1 MATQPQADTN
11 VLISPEEYLALERR
25 AQSKSEYWDGTVLA
39 MSGASIPHNIIVVN
53 LISKLVSPLRARG
66 CQIYPSDLKV
76 RRGRRFFYPDVSA
89 VCGDPIFNDGE
100 KDVVLNPN
108 LIIEVLSPSTES
120 YDKGPKFLTYQ
131 QIASLQEYLLVH
143 QDRPLVEKY
152 SRQSESSWLYTRSE
166 GGDAKL
172 EILACPISLDE
183 IYEAVVFD
191 PDLDPDDE

>member
-1 MATQPQADTN
+1 MATPPQTQTN
-11 VLISPEEYLALERR
+11 AVISPEEYLALERR
-25 AQSKSEYWDGTVLA
+25 AETKSEYWDGTVLA
-39 MSGASIPHNIIVVN
+39 MSGASIPHNVIVAN
-53 LISKLVSPLRARG
+53 LIMAVGPRLRARG

-89 VCGDPIFNDGE
+89 ICGEPVFNDGE

-143 QDRPLVEKY
+143 QDRPLVEQY
-152 SRQSESSWLYTRSE
+152 TRQSESSWLYTKSE
-166 GGDAKL
+166 GSGAKL
-172 EILACPISLDE
+172 EILACPITLDE

-191 PDLDPDDE
+191 SEVEPD

>member
-1 MATQPQADTN
+1 M
-11 VLISPEEYLALERR
+11 ERR
-25 AQSKSEYWDGTVLA
+25 AETKSEYWDGNVLA
-39 MSGASIPHNIIVVN
+39 RSDCSVAHNVIVVN
-53 LISKLVSPLRARG
+53 LISRLGYPLRARG

-89 VCGDPIFNDGE
+89 ICGEPIFNDGE

-143 QDRPLVEKY
+143 QDRPLVEQY
-152 SRQSESSWLYTRSE
+152 SRQSESSWLYTKWE
-166 GGDAKL
+166 GSGSKL
-172 EILACPISLDE
+172 EILACRVSLDE
-183 IYEAVVFD
+183 IYETVVFD
-191 PDLDPDDE
+191 SEVESD